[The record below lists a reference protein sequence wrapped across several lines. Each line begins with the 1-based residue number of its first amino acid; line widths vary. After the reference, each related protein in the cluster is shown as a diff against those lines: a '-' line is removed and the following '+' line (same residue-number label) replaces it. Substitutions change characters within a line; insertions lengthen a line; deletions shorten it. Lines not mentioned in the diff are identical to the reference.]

1 MGASQSVVSPDD
13 FKNYLYGTAVIMM
26 APRLDQSLQF
36 KDCSKIVEEDKNVLP
51 LVLNSTEDQNS
62 VNLAEAYAKYYGN
75 GREEAI
81 DNYVASHILNDQE
94 RLDSFMNQFISILK
108 EKQSSRATRRTNT
121 AQSYQSSRP
130 RPRPTTDSIAAVGGS
145 NVPDQVSVRAPTQYS
160 NVPDQVS
167 VRAPTQYS
175 NVPDQA
181 SVRAP
186 TQYSNVPPMQTTAS
200 IRTSRSNVNSTNFAP
215 EQVAPWSE
223 TPNNTTNEHVAQDEL
238 ASVTS
243 AQPPLP
249 QDSMLIRGHGRL
261 LRRMNQVETA
271 IDAEQ
276 ELYEQNQ
283 HQNLEHLVEESHQSP
298 ETSEDNTYDERSTV
312 DEEQQ
317 QTQQL

>member
-130 RPRPTTDSIAAVGGS
+130 RPRPITK
-145 NVPDQVSVRAPTQYS
+145 
-160 NVPDQVS
+160 
-167 VRAPTQYS
+167 
-175 NVPDQA
+175 
-181 SVRAP
+181 
-186 TQYSNVPPMQTTAS
+186 
-200 IRTSRSNVNSTNFAP
+200 
-215 EQVAPWSE
+215 
-223 TPNNTTNEHVAQDEL
+223 EL
-238 ASVTS
+238 I
-243 AQPPLP
+243 LF
-249 QDSMLIRGHGRL
+249 G
-261 LRRMNQVETA
+261 
-271 IDAEQ
+271 
-276 ELYEQNQ
+276 
-283 HQNLEHLVEESHQSP
+283 
-298 ETSEDNTYDERSTV
+298 
-312 DEEQQ
+312 
-317 QTQQL
+317 